1 MKKSIRL
8 PLWSTSLVLIF
19 SLLLFACNTTK
30 TVTETTTKAEQ
41 KSLEKSLL
49 WKISGPDIKESYLFG
64 TIHILPQSDF
74 ALQKGVE
81 EAFAE
86 AEKIILE
93 IDMDDPGMQV
103 EMMQY
108 AKMPDGQSL
117 DKLLTEA
124 EYAQLDKWVQKSA
137 NVKLKMVQNLQPIL
151 LTALIIGEYLDG
163 PPASYEGTFVTM
175 AQAQK
180 KEILGLESIKEQMEA
195 IAGYGIDSQVKD
207 MKKMLADPEQYREA
221 FTQLLA
227 MYKTQDPDGL
237 YDLIESQMSG
247 GDMNANLLE
256 KRNQNWVPRIQ
267 EFAAEQS
274 CFFAVGSGH
283 LGGEK
288 GVIRLL
294 RGAGYTLTPVQ

>member
-1 MKKSIRL
+1 MKKSIKI
-8 PLWSTSLVLIF
+8 PFWSTSLVLIF
-19 SLLLFACNTTK
+19 SLLLFACKTNK
-30 TVTETTTKAEQ
+30 TVTESTTKTNQ

-49 WKISGPDIKESYLFG
+49 WKINGPNIKESYLFG
-64 TIHILPQSDF
+64 TIHILPESEF

-81 EAFAE
+81 EAFAG

-93 IDMDDPGMQV
+93 LDMDDPSLQV

-108 AKMPDGQSL
+108 AKMPDGQTL

-124 EYAQLDKWVQKSA
+124 EYAQLDKWIQKSA
-137 NVKLKMVQNLQPIL
+137 GVKLQMVQNLQPIL

-163 PPASYEGTFVTM
+163 PPASYEGSFISM

-180 KEILGLESIKEQMEA
+180 KEILGLESVSEQMGA
-195 IAGYGIDSQVKD
+195 IAEYGIESQVND
-207 MKKMLADPEQYREA
+207 MKKMLAAPEVYRES

-237 YDLIESQMSG
+237 YDLIETQMSG
-247 GDMNANLLE
+247 ATMSASLLE
-256 KRNQNWVPRIQ
+256 KRNKNWVPRIG

-283 LGGEK
+283 LGGEM
-288 GVIRLL
+288 GMIRLL
-294 RGAGYTLTPVQ
+294 RAAGYTLTPVQ